1 MIEAKELR
9 IGNLVTCLGKEVE
22 LIGISKWN
30 GNNYTT
36 LHYAEFKGIIPIQL
50 FHLKPIPLNEE
61 WLLNFGFKSNINKHS
76 GCGYSIFGDF
86 KLWIDNSKI
95 TYWKVKGSVE
105 LKHIHQLQN
114 LYHALTNEELT
125 LNK

>member
-1 MIEAKELR
+1 MEARELR
-9 IGNLVTCLGKEVE
+9 IGNHAKHFEN
-22 LIGISKWN
+22 GIVLTV
-30 GNNYTT
+30 GRTV
-36 LHYAEFKGIIPIQL
+36 AFKTPTNTIRVDVDDL
-50 FHLKPIPLNEE
+50 EPIPLTAE

-86 KLWIDNSKI
+86 KLWIDNNKT

-105 LKHIHQLQN
+105 LKHVHQLQN

-125 LNK
+125 INK